1 MSVDATPVVSILSAV
16 FLALWIAGARAEPVD
31 CNAPNGADEV
41 AICKNEKLKIMD
53 GELDR
58 AYRAARVRLTASLSN
73 SIKVMHEDWIKTR
86 RKPCADNEKC
96 LMARIIE
103 EIKELDASRP
113 SKPTWILEVQ

>member
-1 MSVDATPVVSILSAV
+1 M
-16 FLALWIAGARAEPVD
+16 
-31 CNAPNGADEV
+31 
-41 AICKNEKLKIMD
+41 AICESEKLKLMD

-73 SIKVMHEDWIKTR
+73 SVKVMHEEWIKTR
-86 RKPCADNEKC
+86 RKPCGADEKC

-113 SKPTWILEVQ
+113 NNPTWILEGR